1 MNLYR
6 DYPNI
11 FQYLC
16 KKGYLSLAQWLLSV
30 KPNIIISARNEEAF
44 RYACGNGHL
53 SVAQWLLSVEP
64 TINISAYNEQAF
76 MYACGRGHL
85 LVAQW
90 LLSVK
95 PNINIS
101 AGYDEAFK
109 YACKNGHLS
118 VAEWLQSLNHQK
130 YVISYNKEMKI
141 ISYKINIIIPKYDEI
156 LHVNETELVDCSFCY
171 EVKCNHI
178 FCEDCLKYISN
189 SKVYSITQ
197 ILI

>member
-1 MNLYR
+1 MNLYQ

-30 KPNIIISARNEEAF
+30 KPTIDISEVDEAAF
-44 RYACGNGHL
+44 RH
-53 SVAQWLLSVEP
+53 
-64 TINISAYNEQAF
+64 
-76 MYACGRGHL
+76 ACGRGHL
-85 LVAQW
+85 EVAQW

-101 AGYDEAFK
+101 AGYEEAFI

-118 VAEWLQSLNHQK
+118 VAEWLQSLNNQK
-130 YVISYNKEMKI
+130 YVISYNKEMRI
-141 ISYKINIIIPKYDEI
+141 ISYKINIIIPKYEEI

-189 SKVYSITQ
+189 SKVYSI
-197 ILI
+197 IHI